1 MMKTNRVFS
10 ENGHD
15 FTALISQAIEAE
27 LVKMANQKYNS
38 GKDIA
43 AIEKEDK

>member
-1 MMKTNRVFS
+1 MKAQRIFKDDGIN
-10 ENGHD
+10 
-15 FTALISQAIEAE
+15 FTRLMTQVIEAE
-27 LVKMANQKYNS
+27 LVKVANQKYNS

>member
-1 MMKTNRVFS
+1 MKTNKVFND
-10 ENGHD
+10 NGLS
-15 FTALISQAIEAE
+15 FTKLISQALEAE
-27 LVKMANQKYNS
+27 LVKIANQKYNS